1 VRHSLYTIYVYG
13 AVTHPRLSSHLF
25 LKVTDLEKGRVCYH
39 IVEKTQKDPA
49 GSLGFCMHRSVK
61 GDTDRYASR
70 EKLTDRWEDVY
81 DRQICRERGFPTKNG
96 QITEKYD

>member
-1 VRHSLYTIYVYG
+1 MSYV
-13 AVTHPRLSSHLF
+13 LC
-25 LKVTDLEKGRVCYH
+25 LKVTDLEKGRVCHH

-81 DRQICRERGFPTKNG
+81 DRQICKQREIN
-96 QITEKYD
+96 